1 MFKIFW
7 FGRTSALFFNGHFS
21 RPGEIEQYISAAEQL
36 YVGICTPA
44 PSPDFLFALGALW
57 GGGGPIKLGDKI
69 SPPAAHFAP
78 KQSLHNCF
86 THGADGLVANCAINL
101 SVRLHLPDVQCRHT
115 TVGICDPASCLS

>member
-1 MFKIFW
+1 M
-7 FGRTSALFFNGHFS
+7 SALFCNGHFS
-21 RPGEIEQYISAAEQL
+21 HPGEIEPIAAAEQL

-86 THGADGLVANCAINL
+86 THAY
-101 SVRLHLPDVQCRHT
+101 LHLLLLCNRNLTKVLFDCQSLQSQAVKL
-115 TVGICDPASCLS
+115 G